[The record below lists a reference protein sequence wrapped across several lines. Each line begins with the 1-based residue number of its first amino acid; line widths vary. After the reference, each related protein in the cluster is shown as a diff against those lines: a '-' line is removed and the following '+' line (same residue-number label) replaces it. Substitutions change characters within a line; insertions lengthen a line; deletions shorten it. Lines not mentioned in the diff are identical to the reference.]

1 MRSKNITI
9 LNDIRTIIL
18 DTRKYVSRNVN
29 YAQIVSNWLVGMRIV
44 MDEQGGQFTA
54 EYGKKQIKYLSEH
67 LTREFGTGYSSTNLW
82 YFRQFYLQYSIPHA
96 VSGYLS
102 IDIFSITHAVSGE
115 SYNELLL
122 EKYIT
127 SLNGQN
133 HPLSE
138 ILKLNLNWTHHRILL
153 KVEDT
158 QTRQFYLHE
167 ASENNW
173 GTRALQRQVNSL
185 YYERLLS
192 SQNKDIVKNEA
203 REKTKSLVAEDVLKD
218 PIVLEFLQLKD
229 NKTYLE
235 SEFEQAILDHLSDFL
250 LELGKGF
257 AFVARQKRIRTE
269 TKEYA
274 VDLVF
279 YNFILKCFVL
289 IDLKTRELQH
299 GDIGQIDMYVRYFE
313 DKVKSADDNPT
324 IGIIMATEKDETVVK
339 YSILNDSKN
348 LFATK
353 YKLYM
358 PSIAELKEEID
369 KSKFN
374 YNLMK

>member
-1 MRSKNITI
+1 MVMNNQEMLK
-9 LNDIRTIIL
+9 DIRTIVL
-18 DTRKYVSRNVN
+18 DTRKYVSRKIN
-29 YAQIVSNWLVGMRIV
+29 YAHIISNWLIGLRIIV
-44 MDEQGGQFTA
+44 DEQGGNYNA

-67 LTREFGTGYSSTNLW
+67 LTQEFGTGYSSTNLW
-82 YFRQFYLQYSIPHA
+82 YFRQFYLQYPIPHA
-96 VSGYLS
+96 VSGNFYSNDYS
-102 IDIFSITHAVSGE
+102 IVHAVSGE
-115 SYNELLL
+115 SQNEFEI
-122 EKYIT
+122 EKYIA
-127 SLNGQN
+127 SIEFQD
-133 HPLSE
+133 HPLKE
-138 ILKLNLNWTHHRILL
+138 IIKLNLNWTHHRILL
-153 KVEDT
+153 KIEDPKI
-158 QTRQFYLHE
+158 RKFYLYE

-192 SQNKDIVKNEA
+192 SQNKDLIKLEA
-203 REKTKSLVAEDVLKD
+203 KEKTKSLIPEDVLKD
-218 PIVLEFLQLKD
+218 PMVLEFLQLK
-229 NKTYLE
+229 NNNNYLE
-235 SEFEQAILDHLSDFL
+235 SELEQALLDHLSEFL

-269 TKEYA
+269 TNEYA

-279 YNFILKCFVL
+279 YNYLLKCFVL

-299 GDIGQIDMYVRYFE
+299 VDIGQIDMYVRYFE
-313 DKVKSADDNPT
+313 DKVKNTDDNPT

-339 YSILNDSKN
+339 YSILNDSKH

-358 PSIAELKEEID
+358 PSVAELKNEIE

-374 YNLMK
+374 YKLKT

>member
-1 MRSKNITI
+1 MVMNNQEMLK
-9 LNDIRTIIL
+9 DIRTIVL
-18 DTRKYVSRNVN
+18 DTRKYVSRKIN
-29 YAQIVSNWLVGMRIV
+29 YAHIISNWLIGLRIIV
-44 MDEQGGQFTA
+44 DEQGGNYNA

-67 LTREFGTGYSSTNLW
+67 LTQEFGTGYSSTNLW
-82 YFRQFYLQYSIPHA
+82 YFRQFYLQYPIPHA
-96 VSGYLS
+96 VSGNFYSNDYS
-102 IDIFSITHAVSGE
+102 IVHAVSGE
-115 SYNELLL
+115 SQNEFEI
-122 EKYIT
+122 EKYIA
-127 SLNGQN
+127 SIEFQY
-133 HPLSE
+133 HPLKE
-138 ILKLNLNWTHHRILL
+138 IIKLNLNWTHHRILL
-153 KVEDT
+153 KIEDPKI
-158 QTRQFYLHE
+158 RKFYLYE

-192 SQNKDIVKNEA
+192 SQNKDLIKLEA
-203 REKTKSLVAEDVLKD
+203 KEKTKSLIPEDVLKD
-218 PIVLEFLQLKD
+218 PMVLEFLQLK
-229 NKTYLE
+229 NNNNYLE
-235 SEFEQAILDHLSDFL
+235 SELEQALLDHLSEFL

-269 TKEYA
+269 TNEYA

-279 YNFILKCFVL
+279 YNYLLKCFVI

-313 DKVKSADDNPT
+313 DKVKNTDDNPT

-339 YSILNDSKN
+339 YSILNDSKH

-358 PSIAELKEEID
+358 PSVAELKNEIE

-374 YNLMK
+374 YKLKT